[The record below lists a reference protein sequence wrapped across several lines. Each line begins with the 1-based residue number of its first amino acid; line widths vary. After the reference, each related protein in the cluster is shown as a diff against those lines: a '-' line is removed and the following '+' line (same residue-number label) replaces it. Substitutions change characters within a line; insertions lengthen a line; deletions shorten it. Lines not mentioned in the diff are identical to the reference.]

1 MASPRQPGQSSGG
14 MFQKYTGE
22 QINQIPEGY
31 VEGMGSMGKAYASIG
46 QSIGQAAQTLG
57 QAYGAQKAADAK
69 LQGQLAP
76 YLKRD
81 PRVQMVDASISAG
94 NLVRG
99 EDGKIGLGAG
109 IDESMLSPD
118 ARSSIDFYNKIGG
131 DGSALSGT
139 DLTKFATE
147 FETEQKIASLD
158 SERADKAVD
167 RELKAAK
174 ILELRSKAIK
184 NTNTMG
190 NAAII
195 GGLGSGQDIGSY
207 NVPTQ
212 TGQQPAQGQP
222 QAQPQGQPEAFVTP
236 VVNRTGGQLNQ
247 PGAIDFSR
255 FGISPVYTQD
265 RANAGAAL
273 TTSLGQTPISAS
285 RYYTAPEVMPSA
297 PAEQALPASA
307 SPEELK
313 ADIAMLQGQVSTFEN
328 STNGEYN
335 EAVAQTIQT
344 LQGKIQAKQVMLNAA
359 TAPAKAPATGGTTPA
374 QQGTAAAPATVTAP
388 AGAGTAPVA
397 LPPMTQTEQ
406 QFTTEFVRSEQAR
419 LTTKFNVDA
428 ATLEADYMRRKLA
441 ITQNGATSGDIE
453 KLTKEY
459 TAMLDGKR
467 KNYEANYN
475 SVEKGIAEE
484 RAAAAA
490 ARAEEEYAFKF
501 GRRKS
506 TTPAPAV
513 STAPT
518 TATTATATTP
528 AATTVATE
536 TAPATAGTTATA
548 TGENP
553 VTFTQTIADRFTG
566 ATQGRVGG
574 TVVQDEVRKVRKEH
588 QEIMSD
594 HPAWWQSGM
603 YTQGAK
609 EYQWGLS
616 QYPVSA
622 GIDGTIKGK
631 VQEEVT
637 GYVESQNFLQVL
649 YKNIES
655 GSDNAIRNYLDRFL
669 IFTSKDDSQS
679 TAELANQFG
688 VAAFR
693 RAIVSGGNF
702 SDADREYVA
711 RIITNM
717 NSPNVF
723 KDKKRLLVEAK
734 ALAAFI
740 DSKFR
745 STLSSQ
751 NITIDP
757 SLSRKFLEREGN
769 SAGLATLEKTE
780 NFFKTFG
787 INPTAKA
794 RVYNTDNET
803 PSGWRKL
810 AAKARAA
817 GGKDSN
823 KLAEGFEKQAS
834 ELEAQLKASEAEA
847 RKRLGQ

>member
-1 MASPRQPGQSSGG
+1 MASPKQSGQPSGG

-46 QSIGQAAQTLG
+46 QSVGQMAQYIGQAYTAN
-57 QAYGAQKAADAK
+57 KAEEAK

-94 NLVRG
+94 NLVKG
-99 EDGKIGLGAG
+99 ADGKIGLGAG
-109 IDESMLSPD
+109 IDESMLSTD

-131 DGSALSGT
+131 DGSALSGSE
-139 DLTKFATE
+139 LTKFATQ
-147 FETEQKIASLD
+147 FETEQKIASL
-158 SERADKAVD
+158 ETEKLDKEQD
-167 RELKAAK
+167 RKLKAAQIK
-174 ILELRSKAIK
+174 ELESKAAK
-184 NTNTMG
+184 NLNTMG

-207 NVPTQ
+207 NAPTQ
-212 TGQQPAQGQP
+212 TGQQPAQVQS
-222 QAQPQGQPEAFVTP
+222 QAQPEEQPQAFVTP

-285 RYYTAPEVMPSA
+285 RYYTAPEVIPSS

-307 SPEELK
+307 TPEELK
-313 ADIAMLQGQVSTFEN
+313 ADIAMLQGQISTFEN

-335 EAVAQTIQT
+335 EGIAQTIQT
-344 LQGKIQAKQVMLNAA
+344 LQGKIQAKQVMLDAA
-359 TAPAKAPATGGTTPA
+359 TAPETGGTAPAKQGTAVVPATG
-374 QQGTAAAPATVTAP
+374 TAP
-388 AGAGTAPVA
+388 IGAGTAPAA
-397 LPPMTQTEQ
+397 LPAMTPAEQ
-406 QFTTEFVRSEQAR
+406 QITSEFVRTEQTR
-419 LTTKFNVDA
+419 LTNKFNADA
-428 ATLEADYMRRKLA
+428 AALEADYLRRKLA
-441 ITQNGATSGDIE
+441 ITKNGATSGDIE
-453 KLTKEY
+453 ILTKNY
-459 TAMLDGKR
+459 TAMLDGTR
-467 KNYEANYN
+467 KLYEANYAN
-475 SVEKGIAEE
+475 VGNQIAEV
-484 RAAAAA
+484 RAADKAEQDKVAA

-501 GRRKS
+501 GRPKS
-506 TTPAPAV
+506 TTPTSAV
-513 STAPT
+513 STAPATAATPATT
-518 TATTATATTP
+518 TAT
-528 AATTVATE
+528 TE
-536 TAPATAGTTATA
+536 TAPAAAETTTA
-548 TGENP
+548 TGEKP
-553 VTFTQTIADRFTG
+553 VTFAQTIADRFAG
-566 ATQGRVGG
+566 ATQGRIGG

-588 QEIMSD
+588 SEILSD

-616 QYPVSA
+616 PYPVSA
-622 GIDGTIKGK
+622 GIDGSIKAK

-655 GSDNAIRNYLDRFL
+655 GSDNEIRNYLDRFL
-669 IFTSKDDSQS
+669 IFTSKDESQS

-717 NSPNVF
+717 NSPNIF
-723 KDKKRLLVEAK
+723 KDKKRLLIEAK
-734 ALAAFI
+734 ALAKFI

-751 NITIDP
+751 NVTIDP
-757 SLSRKFLEREGN
+757 ALSRKFLEREGN
-769 SAGLATLEKTE
+769 QAGLNILEKTE
-780 NFFKTFG
+780 NFFKMFS
-787 INPTAKA
+787 INPTAKPSA
-794 RVYNTDNET
+794 YNLDNNT
-803 PSGWRKL
+803 VSGWRKQAAANRKVGNEKGAKL
-810 AAKARAA
+810 ADEQA
-817 GGKDSN
+817 N
-823 KLAEGFEKQAS
+823 KLETE
-834 ELEAQLKASEAEA
+834 LKASEADA
-847 RKRLGQ
+847 RKRLGL